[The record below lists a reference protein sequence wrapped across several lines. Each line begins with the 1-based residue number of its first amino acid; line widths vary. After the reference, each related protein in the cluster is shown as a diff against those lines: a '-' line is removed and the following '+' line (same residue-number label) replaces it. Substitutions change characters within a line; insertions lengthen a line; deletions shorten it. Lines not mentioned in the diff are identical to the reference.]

1 MLDIPGQALLNKDAL
16 VGGCT
21 RLPLQVDAA
30 RLRTEVASVP
40 ASAWGTSAGRVGV
53 QMAAEALF
61 LRGYAPAE
69 GEKPIEDRP
78 LLALLPYVN
87 SIISK
92 LIPAPPLRC
101 LLARMAG
108 GASIAPHIDR
118 APYFSK
124 TLRVHVPVETHE
136 RVWMMCAGLCYSM
149 REGEVW
155 MLNNC
160 ATHAVWNAHASASRT
175 HLICDFLPTPALLE
189 LLAGGERH
197 LGQPMLEVERHFA
210 RRSAGAAT
218 GRG

>member
-1 MLDIPGQALLNKDAL
+1 MLDFPGQALPNKDAL
-16 VGGCT
+16 VGGCM

-30 RLRTEVASVP
+30 RLRAEIASVP
-40 ASAWGTSAGRVGV
+40 ASDWGTSAGRVGV
-53 QMAAEALF
+53 QMAAQALF

-69 GEKPIEDRP
+69 GDKPIEDRP
-78 LLALLPYVN
+78 LLALLPYVK
-87 SIISK
+87 SIISN

-136 RVWMMCAGLCYSM
+136 GVWMMCAGVSFLVGG
-149 REGEVW
+149 GEIW

-160 ATHAVWNAHASASRT
+160 ASHAVWNAHASASRT
-175 HLICDFLPTPALLE
+175 HLICDFLPTPALLD
-189 LLAGGERH
+189 LLARGERH
-197 LGQPMLEVERHFA
+197 LGQRISE
-210 RRSAGAAT
+210 
-218 GRG
+218 